1 MRAVRSV
8 FLLCCFQVLKDR
20 FIARE
25 FVTALIFAVLK
36 LALLLSPGT
45 TSSFRTWQ
53 KALPDVLIATAALPG
68 RMRRMGERALKD
80 MPTLVDQLTTA
91 LLASGAVSGERPWAI
106 FGHSMGSAVAYEVC
120 LELARRRKAV
130 PATPCVPPMLVI
142 ASGSRPP
149 SWRAENRIAVPAAA
163 AAESSEPATLQ
174 YAASPPDQVHL
185 LSDEAFI
192 EHLTALGGTPPE
204 VLANR
209 ELMEFI
215 LPFLRADFQLINTYQ
230 PSTLVSDEDG
240 HSPPLSA
247 PLLVL
252 SGRQDIGCPPQASRD
267 WAVVTSGTAEVHEF
281 DGGHFFIDNAE
292 ANGAMRT
299 IDEKLCL
306 LTKALASV

>member
-1 MRAVRSV
+1 
-8 FLLCCFQVLKDR
+8 
-20 FIARE
+20 
-25 FVTALIFAVLK
+25 
-36 LALLLSPGT
+36 
-45 TSSFRTWQ
+45 
-53 KALPDVLIATAALPG
+53 
-68 RMRRMGERALKD
+68 
-80 MPTLVDQLTTA
+80 LTTA

-130 PATPCVPPMLVI
+130 PSTPCMPPILVI

-149 SWRAENRIAVPAAA
+149 SWRAENRVVVPNSAAA
-163 AAESSEPATLQ
+163 DSSSEPAAPQ

-240 HSPPLSA
+240 RSPPLSV

-252 SGRQDIGCPPQASRD
+252 SGRQDLGCPPQASRD
-267 WAVVTSGTAEVHEF
+267 WATVTSGTAEVHEF
-281 DGGHFFIDNAE
+281 DGGHFFIDSAE
-292 ANGAMRT
+292 ENGAMRT

-306 LTKALASV
+306 LTKVLASQ